1 MLDDILFRIA
11 LAPSALLFWCRY
23 IAWPLAVVAVIGLIY
38 FRLTPHPERR
48 RKVVVV
54 RRILIGAGAVL
65 ATSMAVAYLL
75 IPKSDPQ
82 VFVIWY
88 GAAIGSIPILMPA
101 GMAVAVILSM
111 RPSRPQFPTID
122 QANSLARQ
130 ATVLL
135 QQGLRVADAHAY
147 YCGMGLEWM
156 NGTFVFDAV
165 QDGEIAAPDQVT
177 LHGQRRRQF
186 LDPDKFCEWLAEEL
200 VKHPRGPTSEI
211 SYWRLK
217 CQVDEFKGNLLDHQC
232 DRHTG
237 EFPPC

>member
-1 MLDDILFRIA
+1 MLDDIIFRIA

-48 RKVVVV
+48 RMVGC
-54 RRILIGAGAVL
+54 GAKDPGWSWSGA
-65 ATSMAVAYLL
+65 
-75 IPKSDPQ
+75 
-82 VFVIWY
+82 
-88 GAAIGSIPILMPA
+88 
-101 GMAVAVILSM
+101 
-111 RPSRPQFPTID
+111 

-135 QQGLRVADAHAY
+135 QQGLRVADSHAY
-147 YCGMGLEWM
+147 FCGMGLEWM

-165 QDGEIAAPDQVT
+165 QDGEIVAPDQVA

-217 CQVDEFKGNLLDHQC
+217 CQVDEFKGNLLDQQC